1 MVTHEMVSLKE
12 GLLML
17 MLMVMVMVMV
27 VVAVVY

>member
-1 MVTHEMVSLKE
+1 MVTHEMVSLKD

-27 VVAVVY
+27 VVVY